1 MKDES
6 FIYMSLRSTQ
16 AVMKYVLGDDPCDWK
31 DLKAASTYLEMELY
45 ADHIYELLKERGK
58 VR

>member
-6 FIYMSLRSTQ
+6 LIYMSLRSTQ
-16 AVMKYVLGDDPCDWK
+16 AVMKYVLGEDPYNWK
-31 DLKAASTYLEMELY
+31 DSKAISTYLEIESY
-45 ADHIYELLKERGK
+45 IDRIYEQLKERGK